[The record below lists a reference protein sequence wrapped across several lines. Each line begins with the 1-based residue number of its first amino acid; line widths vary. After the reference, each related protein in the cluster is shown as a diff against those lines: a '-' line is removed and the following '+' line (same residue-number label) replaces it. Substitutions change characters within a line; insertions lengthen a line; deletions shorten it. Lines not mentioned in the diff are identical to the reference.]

1 MCGDMQETALRALL
15 LELAR
20 GGLLPDEQF
29 RMGKQ
34 EGYRLHLAQNVR
46 GSLVGDAHDQR
57 DGLFTLRLF
66 LAESEYGCAWCVRDC
81 VGVAQILTFV
91 SQSVEGQEV
100 QATVWHENQVFGVDV
115 FA

>member
-1 MCGDMQETALRALL
+1 MCGDMQETTFRALL
-15 LELAR
+15 LELSR
-20 GGLLPDEQF
+20 GGLLSDEQF
-29 RMGKQ
+29 RMWKQ
-34 EGYRLHLAQNVR
+34 VGDRLDLSQNVR
-46 GSLVGDAHDQR
+46 SSLVGDAHDQR
-57 DGLFTLRLF
+57 DGLFALRLF
-66 LAESEYGCAWCVRDC
+66 LAEGEYGCAWRVRDC